1 MNKRLIAALL
11 TTVFAVGA
19 TFATLSHAADK
30 PASEKKEAP
39 ADKDKDKDKDK
50 KEAPADKEKK

>member
-30 PASEKKEAP
+30 PDSEKKEAP
-39 ADKDKDKDKDK
+39 ADKDKDKDK

>member
-39 ADKDKDKDKDK
+39 ADKDKDK

>member
-30 PASEKKEAP
+30 PASEKKEVP
-39 ADKDKDKDKDK
+39 ADKDKDKDK